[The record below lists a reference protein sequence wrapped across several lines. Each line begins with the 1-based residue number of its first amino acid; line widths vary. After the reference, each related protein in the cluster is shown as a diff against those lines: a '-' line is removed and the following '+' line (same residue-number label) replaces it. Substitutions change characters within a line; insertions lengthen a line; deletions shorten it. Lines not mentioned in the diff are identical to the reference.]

1 MRPDGTFGGGAL
13 GRMRVD
19 KIVGKDAN
27 SAVSFEKGIVITG
40 VTTST
45 TFSGSGA
52 SLTNIPSAQLTGALP
67 ALDGSNLTGI
77 TQTTINNNANNRV
90 ITGSGTAN
98 TLEGEANLTFDGTN
112 LKIGNAGT
120 DGVLRIRG
128 AANSTQVS
136 ISDNT
141 SATLRIKTAS
151 GALGQIFVESGQNLV
166 LGTDNTER
174 LRITSTGSVGIGTD
188 NPLHDLEVYKV
199 GAAVTATSVVR
210 GEKAVL
216 AIMGDA
222 TNTGASETDARL
234 VFSSDGDVN
243 PSKIL
248 TSPLSAH
255 GFEIALLNE
264 EPGAGLRFHDGT
276 ANAERLRIGSAGQ
289 IGLSGANYGTAGQ
302 ALLSQGAS
310 SAPQWGS
317 VSAGGASN
325 ITFNS
330 GNGISFAA
338 TGDGSGSASSEILDD
353 YEEGTWTGSIQTGS
367 ANINNEWYVKIGSLV
382 IGGGSISAFGD
393 TSSGNIIQV
402 NGLPYSN
409 SGAETGTGAVAW
421 SKCDAS
427 NTSTMCRA
435 SGSTLHFMRSS
446 QSTGSW
452 NYVLHSNMVQG
463 SGSCTFGFNYIT
475 TS

>member
-174 LRITSTGSVGIGTD
+174 LRIDSSGSIMTTGNVNIGRSSNAGEALT
-188 NPLHDLEVYKV
+188 
-199 GAAVTATSVVR
+199 VR
-210 GEKAVL
+210 GPAD
-216 AIMGDA
+216 GDA
-222 TNTGASETDARL
+222 IRLERAGSYQWFMGQDSGSNLYFKANTT
-234 VFSSDGDVN
+234 
-243 PSKIL
+243 K
-248 TSPLSAH
+248 
-255 GFEIALLNE
+255 EITFPA
-264 EPGAGLRFHDGT
+264 
-276 ANAERLRIGSAGQ
+276 
-289 IGLSGANYGTAGQ
+289 
-302 ALLSQGAS
+302 
-310 SAPQWGS
+310 
-317 VSAGGASN
+317 AGGIAFNGETASN
-325 ITFNS
+325 NTLN
-330 GNGISFAA
+330 
-338 TGDGSGSASSEILDD
+338 D
-353 YEEGTWTGSIQTGS
+353 YEEGTWTPTLVSPPSGASIGS
-367 ANINNEWYVKIGSLV
+367 ATGYYTKVGNMCTIWLQSVTL
-382 IGGGSISAFGD
+382 
-393 TSSGNIIQV
+393 SGNNSSNNTIQV
-402 NGLPYSN
+402 GGIPFSCASGFVATGIPRGYGVYRNSTHTWVTMVDSGNNIMWGQLDESVSWTMLKYSGLQ
-409 SGAETGTGAVAW
+409 
-421 SKCDAS
+421 
-427 NTSTMCRA
+427 NTSNVVIQM
-435 SGSTLHFMRSS
+435 TL
-446 QSTGSW
+446 T
-452 NYVLHSNMVQG
+452 YK
-463 SGSCTFGFNYIT
+463 T
-475 TS
+475 T

>member
-174 LRITSTGSVGIGTD
+174 LRIDSSGSIMTTGNVNIGRSSNAGEALT
-188 NPLHDLEVYKV
+188 
-199 GAAVTATSVVR
+199 VR
-210 GEKAVL
+210 GPAD
-216 AIMGDA
+216 GDA
-222 TNTGASETDARL
+222 IRLERAGSYQWFMGQDSGSNLYFKANTT
-234 VFSSDGDVN
+234 
-243 PSKIL
+243 K
-248 TSPLSAH
+248 
-255 GFEIALLNE
+255 EITFPA
-264 EPGAGLRFHDGT
+264 
-276 ANAERLRIGSAGQ
+276 
-289 IGLSGANYGTAGQ
+289 
-302 ALLSQGAS
+302 
-310 SAPQWGS
+310 
-317 VSAGGASN
+317 AGGIAFNGETASN
-325 ITFNS
+325 NTLN
-330 GNGISFAA
+330 
-338 TGDGSGSASSEILDD
+338 D
-353 YEEGTWTGSIQTGS
+353 YEEGSFTPQFEGLSNTPAYAVRNGKYTKVGRLVHITGIMQAGGTNPTFTTTSDILKITGLPYAGTGVMYYVS
-367 ANINNEWYVKIGSLV
+367 LGNVSHQGWNCMGSGNNEQNY
-382 IGGGSISAFGD
+382 
-393 TSSGNIIQV
+393 SSGNIDFMNCQM
-402 NGLPYSN
+402 
-409 SGAETGTGAVAW
+409 EH
-421 SKCDAS
+421 
-427 NTSTMCRA
+427 NTSKMLFIAGA
-435 SGSTLHFMRSS
+435 SGSSRSRIRNAS
-446 QSTGSW
+446 VH
-452 NYVLHSNMVQG
+452 NQG
-463 SGSCTFGFNYIT
+463 FIMMFELSYTAA
-475 TS
+475 